1 MDSIINQLSSGRV
14 ILASK
19 SPRRKQILH
28 EQLGFTKISVVPSL
42 FKEDL
47 DKSTLTPFQYVVDT
61 ATHKALDIY
70 RSEINSDNEPSL
82 VIGADTIILSSTDQ
96 IIEKPRSKVDHFE
109 MLKALRDASSP
120 HKVFT
125 AVVCIVPYE
134 LPIHPGY
141 ALESHI
147 EETEV
152 YFDRD
157 VTDQELMSYVESG
170 EAVDAAGGYKIQ
182 GRGAVFIKSI
192 KGDYFNVM
200 GLPVY
205 GTKKLL
211 QRVIDLANNT
221 NEGESVGESP

>member
-1 MDSIINQLSSGRV
+1 MDSIVNQLSSGRV
-14 ILASK
+14 ILASQ
-19 SPRRKQILH
+19 SPRRKQILE
-28 EQLGFTKISVVPSL
+28 EQLGFTKISVIPSL

-47 DKSTLTPFQYVVDT
+47 DKSALTPFQYVLDT

-70 RSEINSDNEPSL
+70 RSEIDADKEPSL
-82 VIGADTIILSSTDQ
+82 VIGADTIILSSTNQ
-96 IIEKPRSKVDHFE
+96 ILEKPRSKGHHFE
-109 MLKALRDASSP
+109 MLKSLRDANSP

-152 YFDRD
+152 HFDSQI
-157 VTDQELMSYVESG
+157 TDQELLRYVESG
-170 EAVDAAGGYKIQ
+170 EAADAAGGYKIQ

-205 GTKKLL
+205 GTKKLIQKVL
-211 QRVIDLANNT
+211 ELADNA
-221 NEGESVGESP
+221 NEGESGGESP

>member
-1 MDSIINQLSSGRV
+1 MDSIVNQLSSGRV
-14 ILASK
+14 ILASQ
-19 SPRRKQILH
+19 SPRRKQILE
-28 EQLGFTKISVVPSL
+28 EQLGFTKISVIPSL

-47 DKSTLTPFQYVVDT
+47 DKSALTPFQYVLDT

-70 RSEINSDNEPSL
+70 RSEIDADKEPSL

-96 IIEKPRSKVDHFE
+96 ILEKPRSKGHHFE
-109 MLKALRDASSP
+109 MLKSLRDAGSP

-152 YFDRD
+152 HFDSK
-157 VTDQELMSYVESG
+157 VTDQELLSYVESG
-170 EAVDAAGGYKIQ
+170 EAADAAGGYKIQ

-205 GTKKLL
+205 GTKKLIQKVL
-211 QRVIDLANNT
+211 ELADNA
-221 NEGESVGESP
+221 NEGESGGESP